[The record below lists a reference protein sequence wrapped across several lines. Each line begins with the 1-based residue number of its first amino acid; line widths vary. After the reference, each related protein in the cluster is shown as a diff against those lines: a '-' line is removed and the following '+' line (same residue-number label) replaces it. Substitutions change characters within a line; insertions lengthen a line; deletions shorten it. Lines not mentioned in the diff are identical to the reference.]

1 MGTTFAWSPDV
12 VSMLTHWAL
21 PFLVVLGVL
30 VAFHEAGISWPHAGS
45 ASRC

>member
-30 VAFHEAGISWPHAGS
+30 VAFMGDE
-45 ASRC
+45 SRDGLLARDP